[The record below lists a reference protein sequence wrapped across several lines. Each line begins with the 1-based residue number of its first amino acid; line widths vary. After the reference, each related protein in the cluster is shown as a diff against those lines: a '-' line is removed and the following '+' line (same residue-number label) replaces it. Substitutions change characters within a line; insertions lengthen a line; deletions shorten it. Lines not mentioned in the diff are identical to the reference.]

1 LDRVVIRMMR
11 PILFGQRTLAGET
24 DATSGDGIVSQGA
37 SMPSTEEQP
46 GSWKWFEI
54 GLVVLVLLLH
64 LYPTLSPPASL
75 MNWYTNDDA
84 FYYFKVAENITAGH
98 GITLDGINVTNGFHP
113 LWMLICVA
121 IFWLAKYDLLLPLR
135 LLVMVSALCSAGT
148 GVLLFRLLRKFTS
161 AETGMLVAA
170 IWVFLPYI
178 SIQVFQGGL
187 ESPISAFLLTW
198 LVYLLVHHSEKGL
211 SFWNWAII
219 GLAAALTVLARLDN
233 IFVVLLLG
241 VWFVL
246 RFTTPFL
253 RTIAIGDLAS
263 IYILGLLSFFVC
275 LRAGWCTLEDAGHAL
290 WLIGAG
296 LLVIPLVFLLFGMY
310 SYEGEP
316 ATWRFFGRSL
326 ASTVVAVAAI
336 TLILLAVATG
346 VTGQAFPFAPVFL
359 FSAGLLLTTPAIRLG
374 ARALFNAD
382 RSPLTGTPP
391 IRSRAFWRIV
401 SSRATAYYLPVIVLV
416 GAYLTFNL
424 LYAGTAMPVSGQIK
438 QWWGVLY
445 ADLYGSVMNRGLSEV
460 MGNDAWGLAMLP
472 LRSMQAAIS
481 THFDYQ
487 AVPILVKTAAAAG
500 VVALLV
506 AQGRWVVRL
515 LDQLVLFA
523 LFVGLYAQILTYT
536 ATAYWHP
543 RGWYWASEMVFVALF
558 AGILLECLRRALQPL
573 PQAQKRWGILMAILA
588 GACALSFAQMLWHR
602 FPYQIPGGDRNSYL
616 DVIRALEAQ
625 TEPGSL
631 IGMPGGGT
639 TAYFIQD
646 RTIVNLD
653 GLINSHDYFESLRTA
668 RGNQFL
674 DEMGLDYVLAAEAWS
689 HQKPYNRVFSG
700 RLVPVREVAGAYL
713 FRYLKRQ
720 P

>member
-1 LDRVVIRMMR
+1 
-11 PILFGQRTLAGET
+11 
-24 DATSGDGIVSQGA
+24 
-37 SMPSTEEQP
+37 MPSTGEQQ

-54 GLVVLVLLLH
+54 GLVVVVLLLH

-84 FYYFKVAENITAGH
+84 FYYFKVAENITGGH

-121 IFWLAKYDLLLPLR
+121 IFWLAKYDLMLPLR

-161 AETGMLVAA
+161 AETGMVVAA

-198 LVYLLVHHSEKGL
+198 LVYLLVYHNEKGL

-219 GLAAALTVLARLDN
+219 GLAAGLTVLARLDN

-253 RTIAIGDLAS
+253 RTIAIGDLGS
-263 IYILGLLSFFVC
+263 IYILGLLSYFVS
-275 LRAGWCTLEDAGHAL
+275 LRAGWSSLEDAGHAS

-296 LLVIPLVFLLFGMY
+296 LVVIPLVFFLFGLY

-316 ATWRFFGRSL
+316 ATWRFYGRIL
-326 ASTVVAVAAI
+326 ASNAVAAGAI
-336 TLILLAVATG
+336 MLILLAVASG
-346 VTGQAFPFAPVFL
+346 RTGQAFPFAPVFL
-359 FSAGLLLTTPAIRLG
+359 FSAGILLSTLAIRLG

-382 RSPLTGTPP
+382 RPPLTGMPP
-391 IRSRAFWRIV
+391 IRSWAFWMIV
-401 SSRATAYYLPVIVLV
+401 SSRAAAYYLPMIVLL
-416 GAYLTFNL
+416 GAYLTFNV

-460 MGNDAWGLAMLP
+460 MGNNAWGLAMLP
-472 LRSMQAAIS
+472 LRFLQAAIS
-481 THFDYQ
+481 TYFDYQ
-487 AVPILVKTAAAAG
+487 VIPILVKTAAAVG
-500 VVALLV
+500 LLALLA

-515 LDQLVLFA
+515 LDQLALLALFA
-523 LFVGLYAQILTYT
+523 GLYAQILTYT

-543 RGWYWASEMVFVALF
+543 RDWYWVGEMVFVALF
-558 AGILLECLRRALQPL
+558 AGILLECLRRALQRL
-573 PQAQKRWGILMAILA
+573 PRTQKYWGIVMAILA
-588 GACALSFAQMLWHR
+588 GACAVSFAQMLWHR
-602 FPYQIPGGDRNSYL
+602 FPYQNPGGDRNSYL
-616 DVIRALEAQ
+616 DVTRALEAK

-653 GLINSHDYFESLRTA
+653 GLINSHDYFASLKTA
-668 RGNQFL
+668 RGGQFL

-689 HQKPYNRVFSG
+689 DQKPYNRIFSG
-700 RLVPVREVAGAYL
+700 RLVPVREIAGAYL
-713 FRYLKRQ
+713 FLYLKGQ